1 MNFLPP
7 EDQIIIKRQY
17 KFKFI
22 FFLGIIISFLAFVN
36 LIFIFPSYI
45 FLKIKNEDFK
55 KQFGIISASREF
67 KSLSD
72 TESSLKKINDDID
85 FLKNSGDKSF
95 IFSNLLKEITDL
107 KESGISI
114 TSISFD
120 NSDKSFSILGNA
132 GARDDLMLFVKK
144 IKDSGKFET
153 VEFPPS
159 NILKN
164 EDIDY
169 SIKAVLK

>member
-1 MNFLPP
+1 MNFLPS
-7 EDQIIIKRQY
+7 EDQIIIKKQY

-22 FFLGIIISFLAFVN
+22 FFLGIIVSFLAFIN

-55 KQFGIISASREF
+55 KQFGVISISPEF
-67 KSLSD
+67 RSLSD
-72 TESSLKKINDDID
+72 TELSLKKINDDID
-85 FLKNSGDKSF
+85 FLKSSSDKSF
-95 IFSNLLKEITDL
+95 IFSDILKEIIGL
-107 KESGISI
+107 KENGISV

-132 GARDDLMLFVKK
+132 SARVDLMLFVKK
-144 IKDSGKFET
+144 IKDSGKFKI